1 MNSHSALMQGRAAGT
16 VRRFL
21 GRQVGSIGQL
31 TTSARGEYFSSL
43 VTNSTTLSPSFF
55 VREEMTLRVWVS
67 RASFVSMLDLSR
79 SMTKVWEIRSA
90 KMYP

>member
-1 MNSHSALMQGRAAGT
+1 MNSHNALMQGSATGT

-21 GRQVGSIGQL
+21 GRQVGSIRQL
-31 TTSARGEYFSSL
+31 TASARGEYFSSL
-43 VTNSTTLSPSFF
+43 VTNSTTLSPSLL

-67 RASFVSMLDLSR
+67 GTSFVSMLDLVR
-79 SMTKVWEIRSA
+79 STTKVWEIRSA